1 MISTNEWLF
10 ELMTIRLNTV
20 VLAVIFL
27 LPTLQAE
34 AGGDLRASVERYRDA
49 VVSIENLEKLTVY
62 DEYIHYFSGISYFQR
77 RHKVSPDFVRALI
90 VAESGANPRA
100 VSDKNARGLG
110 QILYPTGMQAAKEL
124 SSLFPPFRHVS
135 HRTLRDLREE
145 DLFDPAVN
153 ILLTCYLIAKYNHKY
168 SGRLDLVVS
177 AWNAGEYSESL
188 RAGKHTPYKETEE
201 LIGKV
206 NAYYLY
212 FLKKRA
218 FRRP

>member
-1 MISTNEWLF
+1 
-10 ELMTIRLNTV
+10 MTIRLNTV
-20 VLAVIFL
+20 VLVAIFL
-27 LPTLQAE
+27 LTTLQTE
-34 AGGDLRASVERYRDA
+34 AKGGLRASVERYRDSE
-49 VVSIENLEKLTVY
+49 VSIDNLEKLTAY
-62 DEYIHYFSGISYFQR
+62 DDYIHYFSGISYFQP

-90 VAESGANPRA
+90 LAESGANPRA
-100 VSDKNARGLG
+100 ISDKNARGLG

-124 SSLFPPFRHVS
+124 SLQFQTFRHVS
-135 HRTLRDLREE
+135 HRTLRDLCEE

-153 ILLTCYLIAKYNHKY
+153 ILLTCYLIAKYNYKY

-212 FLKKRA
+212 LLKKRTS
-218 FRRP
+218 RRP